1 MSWSSQ
7 QLEAI
12 SDSNDFHVAPF
23 RDDGETYGTLTYIW
37 SVVVGEAVYIRAY
50 GGTSSSWYQAAISQK
65 AGKIKAA
72 GEEIEVSFEP
82 VNDSALNDQID
93 DAYRGKY
100 SDSSYLDPMI
110 SDRARNATVRVMPR
124 D

>member
-65 AGKIKAA
+65 AGPTRKSLRTSTAH
-72 GEEIEVSFEP
+72 
-82 VNDSALNDQID
+82 SARSNITSLP
-93 DAYRGKY
+93 
-100 SDSSYLDPMI
+100 SSANLMRRTAWPPFCA
-110 SDRARNATVRVMPR
+110 SSRSPG
-124 D
+124 